1 MAGLLPVMRRLRAVR
16 PSQERW
22 RWTYLSSIERSERNA
37 SIDNIE
43 RSEGAWRRCMQA
55 AQGQLNTPFL
65 HRPQK
70 PPRVHFHL

>member
-1 MAGLLPVMRRLRAVR
+1 MRRLRAVR

-43 RSEGAWRRCMQA
+43 RSAKGLGVDACKLLRD
-55 AQGQLNTPFL
+55 N
-65 HRPQK
+65 
-70 PPRVHFHL
+70 